1 MQKIE
6 NETKRDGQ
14 DLNAMTIVKVFQYS
28 AYGGRNEEVKIL
40 SGLIEENFP
49 EFSSARF
56 FWIDR
61 TMIFGT
67 LHSITAL
74 FIILIHRNV
83 YI

>member
-1 MQKIE
+1 
-6 NETKRDGQ
+6 
-14 DLNAMTIVKVFQYS
+14 MTIAKVIQYS
-28 AYGGRNEEVKIL
+28 ADGGRNEEVKIL

-49 EFSSARF
+49 ELSAARF

-61 TMIFGT
+61 TMILGT

-74 FIILIHRNV
+74 YIILMHQNV